1 MVGNSKRFKDFS
13 MTPITR
19 FSALSL
25 SVLLA
30 ACASAPPTPTP
41 GASFVIVRH
50 AEKANDDP
58 RDPSLS
64 EAGRARAQR
73 LAAALKSQPV
83 RAIYAT
89 AYRRTQQ
96 TGEPTA
102 QSHRLQVVTY
112 DAKQPATDF
121 AATLRRE
128 HAAGTVL
135 VVAHSNTAPDIAAA
149 LCQCTVAPMTETE
162 FDRRM
167 RIDFDRDGHPSYSQS
182 RDQ

>member
-1 MVGNSKRFKDFS
+1 MA
-13 MTPITR
+13 PIIR
-19 FSALSL
+19 LSALSL

-30 ACASAPPTPTP
+30 ACASTSPTPTPTP

-50 AEKANDDP
+50 AEKSSDDP

-73 LAAALKSQPV
+73 LAAALKTQPL
-83 RAIYAT
+83 RAVYAT

-112 DAKQPATDF
+112 DAKQPAADF

-128 HAAGTVL
+128 HPSGTVL
-135 VVAHSNTAPDIAAA
+135 VVGHSNTAPDIAAA
-149 LCQCTVAPMTETE
+149 LCQCSVTPMAETE
-162 FDRRM
+162 YDRRM
-167 RIDFDRDGHPSYSQS
+167 RIDFDRDGRPRYSES